1 MLDSLV
7 SILSVDNLKLVVIG
21 VVEKT
26 SSGDEGSIAE
36 VFYKV
41 KNGSSFIKSKSS
53 SKNLSNE
60 NKHILCFQRIGIL
73 IQVLF

>member
-1 MLDSLV
+1 MLVSLV
-7 SILSVDNLKLVVIG
+7 SILSVDNLKLGVIFIG

-36 VFYKV
+36 VFYNV
-41 KNGSSFIKSKSS
+41 KNGSSFTTSKSS

-60 NKHILCFQRIGIL
+60 NKHTLRFQRIGIL
-73 IQVLF
+73 IYA